1 VALLT
6 WNSTCSVGVRAMD
19 DQHGILM
26 ETINELQ
33 AELLRGCSR
42 ETLGAQLNQ
51 LLKFT
56 SMHFQGE
63 EQLMEQLGFPGLAE
77 HRAEHQRLLAQIR
90 ESSHRVHR
98 NGDVQVRTLLQFLRD
113 WYLEHFEGPDQE
125 YGPWLNER
133 GVD

>member
-1 VALLT
+1 
-6 WNSTCSVGVRAMD
+6 MD

-26 ETINELQ
+26 DTINELQ
-33 AELLRGCSR
+33 AELVRGCSR
-42 ETLGAQLNQ
+42 QSASAQLDQ

-56 SMHFQGE
+56 VMHFRGE

-77 HRAEHQRLLAQIR
+77 HRAEHHRLLGQIR
-90 ESSHRVHR
+90 ESSTRVQR
-98 NGDVQVRTLLQFLRD
+98 SGDVPVRALLQFLRD

-125 YGPWLNER
+125 YGPWLNEH

>member
-1 VALLT
+1 
-6 WNSTCSVGVRAMD
+6 MD

-26 ETINELQ
+26 DTINELQ
-33 AELLRGCSR
+33 AELKRGSSR
-42 ETLGAQLNQ
+42 ETIGAQLDQ

-90 ESSHRVHR
+90 QSSHRVQR
-98 NGDVQVRTLLQFLRD
+98 SGDVPVRALLHFLRN
-113 WYLEHFEGPDQE
+113 WYQEHFEGPDQE
-125 YGPWLNER
+125 YGPWLNEH
-133 GVD
+133 GVE

>member
-1 VALLT
+1 MALLT

-19 DQHGILM
+19 DQHGILID
-26 ETINELQ
+26 TINELQ

-42 ETLGAQLNQ
+42 ETLSTQLNQ

-56 SMHFQGE
+56 TMHFQGE